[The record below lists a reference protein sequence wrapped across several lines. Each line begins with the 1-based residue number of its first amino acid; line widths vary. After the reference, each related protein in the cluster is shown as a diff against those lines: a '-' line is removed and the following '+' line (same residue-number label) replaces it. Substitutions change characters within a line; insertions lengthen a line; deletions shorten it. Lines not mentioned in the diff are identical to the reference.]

1 MERLTYFVTG
11 GILLVPVPC
20 ALVSNSTIVVGFGL
34 AYVVAISTIIPRRFW
49 RRFWWA
55 CARVNRLLLP

>member
-1 MERLTYFVTG
+1 MAG
-11 GILLVPVPC
+11 SIILAPVPC

-34 AYVVAISTIIPRRFW
+34 AYAVAISTIIPRGGW